1 LSVYTTMSVPFQYQ
15 PIDQQSTSI
24 RLIRL
29 RKEKSLDGHVQCN
42 IRHASTEAS
51 YVCLS
56 YVWGDDDECYTILI
70 NGRFFEVRH
79 NLHRFL
85 IQARRS
91 KYLSRMWIWI
101 DALCINQNDSSERNH
116 QVQQMGLIFSR
127 AKNVTS
133 WLGDERHIA
142 RFLLHVRRRAIH
154 EDHTQD
160 SRKAVLE
167 RPGQPPGFHYFCV
180 AEYWNRAWITQEVA
194 LARRITLMAANIEL
208 DGSLYP
214 VLSEWG
220 EGYLARL
227 EHLRPKN
234 TAKWKGRSLV
244 YLMDKFKLKESR
256 IRRDRV
262 YSLLA
267 LCGDGKDLQVDYDAT
282 DQTVAKDILRCCK
295 QSFCLCT
302 VNTVAFILQ
311 LHPRD
316 RDDIAWNSGLQP
328 FAVMTLPVLSKTT
341 SEITCSSSRPCPYRS
356 CDGREQSHLPGFVV
370 SSPSC
375 TFLSIHL
382 YLGRICSA
390 YGTSFV
396 KIDGMAAAPGFICQW
411 SLHGSGEGGLSQFI
425 VPHYDCSWLL
435 TDNGK
440 SCTVM
445 FSLGLL
451 VEIAQIGRTS
461 SSGLCAR
468 VADVGTQSSPFYDD
482 PVMQMHFWDPS
493 RLVA

>member
-1 LSVYTTMSVPFQYQ
+1 
-15 PIDQQSTSI
+15 
-24 RLIRL
+24 
-29 RKEKSLDGHVQCN
+29 
-42 IRHASTEAS
+42 
-51 YVCLS
+51 
-56 YVWGDDDECYTILI
+56 
-70 NGRFFEVRH
+70 
-79 NLHRFL
+79 
-85 IQARRS
+85 
-91 KYLSRMWIWI
+91 MWIWI
-101 DALCINQNDSSERNH
+101 DALSINQNDSSERNH

-267 LCGDGKDLQVDYDAT
+267 LCGDGKDLQVNYDAT
-282 DQTVAKDILRCCK
+282 DQRHPAMLQAVILLVHRQHCC
-295 QSFCLCT
+295 
-302 VNTVAFILQ
+302 I
-311 LHPRD
+311 HP
-316 RDDIAWNSGLQP
+316 A
-328 FAVMTLPVLSKTT
+328 AA
-341 SEITCSSSRPCPYRS
+341 SSRSGRYRL
-356 CDGREQSHLPGFVV
+356 ELWVT
-370 SSPSC
+370 
-375 TFLSIHL
+375 TF
-382 YLGRICSA
+382 CSND
-390 YGTSFV
+390 T
-396 KIDGMAAAPGFICQW
+396 
-411 SLHGSGEGGLSQFI
+411 
-425 VPHYDCSWLL
+425 
-435 TDNGK
+435 
-440 SCTVM
+440 
-445 FSLGLL
+445 
-451 VEIAQIGRTS
+451 
-461 SSGLCAR
+461 AR
-468 VADVGTQSSPFYDD
+468 P
-482 PVMQMHFWDPS
+482 
-493 RLVA
+493 LKNNL

>member
-1 LSVYTTMSVPFQYQ
+1 MSIPFQYQ
-15 PIDQQSTSI
+15 PIDQQSTSL

-29 RKEKSLDGHVQCN
+29 QKEKSPDGYVRCN

-70 NGRFFEVRH
+70 NGKSFEVRH

-91 KYLSRMWIWI
+91 TYLSRMWIWI

-127 AKNVTS
+127 ARNVMS

-142 RFLLHVRRRAIH
+142 RFLLHVRRRAFH
-154 EDHTQD
+154 EYHTQD
-160 SRKAVLE
+160 SRKTVLE

-180 AEYWNRAWITQEVA
+180 AEYWNRAWITQETA

-234 TAKWKGRSLV
+234 TTKWKGRSLV

-328 FAVMTLPVLSKTT
+328 FAVMTLPVLSRTT
-341 SEITCSSSRPCPYRS
+341 SEITCSSYRPCAYRS

-375 TFLSIHL
+375 NMVGKRAAHASERPTPPTF
-382 YLGRICSA
+382 
-390 YGTSFV
+390 
-396 KIDGMAAAPGFICQW
+396 
-411 SLHGSGEGGLSQFI
+411 
-425 VPHYDCSWLL
+425 
-435 TDNGK
+435 
-440 SCTVM
+440 
-445 FSLGLL
+445 
-451 VEIAQIGRTS
+451 
-461 SSGLCAR
+461 CA
-468 VADVGTQSSPFYDD
+468 
-482 PVMQMHFWDPS
+482 
-493 RLVA
+493 L